1 MVLCALCCAP
11 QASYVQ
17 TATSSKV
24 RLFNLSPDTKEAGMA
39 CSGNGT
45 KELATNVQYSLGS
58 DWYDIATAA
67 ATFTVSDDLTGKELV
82 TRTETPPAAPLGFT
96 NMLIGLQ
103 QAEGPHAIQMIM
115 LNDAPEGGVCKPSAA

>member
-1 MVLCALCCAP
+1 MVDVEYDEEGTRA
-11 QASYVQ
+11 
-17 TATSSKV
+17 
-24 RLFNLSPDTKEAGMA
+24 
-39 CSGNGT
+39 NGVVPIMEVE
-45 KELATNVQYSLGS
+45 KCINVEDMEGE
-58 DWYDIATAA
+58 DCEIAM
-67 ATFTVSDDLTGKELV
+67 DDLTGKELL